1 MSDSKDDTPKQE
13 ARPTLQ
19 QVFIAPDRFV
29 YANALRL
36 YGTGPEIFIE
46 FGRSR
51 LVAPGEAPEALGEIG
66 VVISLQT
73 ANHLIAQIQATLIK
87 QVELINQQ
95 NEAIQAQLKTIQ
107 PPAMQE

>member
-1 MSDSKDDTPKQE
+1 MSGNKDDTPKQE
-13 ARPTLQ
+13 GSPVVQ
-19 QVFIAPDRFV
+19 QVFIAPERFV

-51 LVAPGEAPEALGEIG
+51 LVAPGEPQEAAGEIG

-73 ANHLIAQIQATLIK
+73 ANHLIAQLQATLIK
-87 QVELINQQ
+87 QVELLRIQ
-95 NEAIQAQLKTIQ
+95 NETIQSQLKAAQ
-107 PPAMQE
+107 PTPMQE